1 MSTPRLVAEFARPE
15 DLLERWAQE
24 MKGGGLL
31 VRGAQLPP
39 GTPVGPCVLEL
50 RMPGHPAYEVPS
62 QIAASIPGVGV
73 AVLFQGGAAALA
85 GLVAALES
93 PAPQVAADAGMPEL
107 ASTDD
112 DAATEAEEAAPEG
125 EDEEPGPPTNT
136 LMSARLAAMTVAQKM
151 QLGLSGDREAR
162 AYLLRDTN
170 KALHIYVLRNPRL
183 GLDEVL
189 YAAKQRTLSADALKY
204 IAEHREW
211 GVNTQ
216 VCTALVRNPRM
227 PLPLVF
233 KLLPR
238 VPVAELR
245 AIAKGTGRLQVV
257 QAARKLLQSPAG
269 R

>member
-1 MSTPRLVAEFARPE
+1 MSTPRLVADFASPEEFLSRH
-15 DLLERWAQE
+15 AQE
-24 MKGGGLL
+24 MRSGGLL
-31 VRGAQLPP
+31 VRGAVLPP

-50 RMPGHPAYEVPS
+50 RVPGCPPHDVPA

-73 AVLFQGGAAALA
+73 AVLFQGDVSALA
-85 GLVAALES
+85 ELAAQLAAPAAVAPEDAPPDATALGEVALEE
-93 PAPQVAADAGMPEL
+93 DAV
-107 ASTDD
+107 
-112 DAATEAEEAAPEG
+112 EET
-125 EDEEPGPPTNT
+125 EEPPPPTPANA
-136 LMSARLAAMTVAQKM
+136 LMSARLAAMTVSQKM
-151 QLGLSGDREAR
+151 QLALSGDREAR

-170 KALHIYVLRNPRL
+170 KTLHVFVLRNPRI

-189 YAAKQRTLSADALKY
+189 YAAKLPSLSPEALKL

-211 GVNTQ
+211 SGNAQ
-216 VCTALVRNPRM
+216 VCTALARNPRM

-257 QAARKLLQSPAG
+257 QAARKLLVGPGPG